1 MLSGSPLAYVWAH
14 IVEFSPNDEKEKNGC
29 MYRHAL
35 PPGFVL
41 RSQRKALE
49 AAARGEQISI
59 EEFIEVE
66 VNPRLVS
73 RRLASS
79 HLMSPTAT

>member
-1 MLSGSPLAYVWAH
+1 MQNS
-14 IVEFSPNDEKEKNGC
+14 SPNDEKEKNGC

-41 RSQRKALE
+41 RSQRKAME
-49 AAARGEQISI
+49 AAARADVISL

-66 VNPRLVS
+66 VQMTILPIHVLHLTLRLWS
-73 RRLASS
+73 IISLRSDIN
-79 HLMSPTAT
+79 SPKS

>member
-1 MLSGSPLAYVWAH
+1 
-14 IVEFSPNDEKEKNGC
+14 

-41 RSQRKALE
+41 KSQRKALD
-49 AAARGEQISI
+49 AAAKAADSISL

-66 VNPRLVS
+66 VRI
-73 RRLASS
+73 SS
-79 HLMSPTAT
+79 HKLGAAPILPGTNHVHIAA

>member
-1 MLSGSPLAYVWAH
+1 
-14 IVEFSPNDEKEKNGC
+14 

-41 RSQRKALE
+41 KSQRKALE
-49 AAARGEQISI
+49 AAARADVISL

-66 VNPRLVS
+66 VIELLLFALCVYDQ
-73 RRLASS
+73 
-79 HLMSPTAT
+79 